1 MLGEQAAGAQSNI
14 LSPNTLDIAHN
25 PQFQGMA
32 GSITDLA
39 NRNLLQNIMPAISGS
54 STVAGGQ
61 YAGGGSR
68 EGLAQGKAIGDT
80 AIGTNSAI
88 SQLAQQMYGQGLS
101 AQGTAIANNPSVQAQ
116 QLFGPEVMSSVGG
129 QQQNLQQQQ
138 MNDAATRF
146 YTERGLPFM
155 QASDIMS
162 LLSGLPTSTSS
173 TSTGSVPSPSPF
185 SMFTGGASALGAL
198 SPFLK
203 LMGFGL

>member
-1 MLGEQAAGAQSNI
+1 
-14 LSPNTLDIAHN
+14 
-25 PQFQGMA
+25 
-32 GSITDLA
+32 
-39 NRNLLQNIMPAISGS
+39 
-54 STVAGGQ
+54 
-61 YAGGGSR
+61 
-68 EGLAQGKAIGDT
+68 
-80 AIGTNSAI
+80 
-88 SQLAQQMYGQGLS
+88 MYGQGLS